1 MVLTSAVAVCTLWGD
16 ASHALE
22 FAPNE
27 EGNKAVTAVIIS
39 GIIVGVLYAIAG
51 LGFVVI
57 YRTSKV
63 LNFAMG
69 GVGAAVAYAAS
80 DLVKADLPYPLVLL
94 IGVFFGGV
102 LGAVLELAI
111 ARPLKERPH
120 LTIALGTLGAL
131 LIFEGL
137 IGLQYGFAPR
147 SLSPAFDSGL
157 DVELGIA
164 EISAN
169 QVFVAVLGTVA
180 TGLLFVIVM
189 RTRLGLSMRAVSSGP
204 LTAELLG
211 VDVGRVRVSAWILGG
226 AYGGLAALLVT
237 PITYL
242 SPSSF
247 TIFLLTAFAAVVLGG
262 FTSIPGVVIGALVFG
277 VSTNLLLSYL
287 DASLI
292 STYTFIGVAL
302 VLVLRPNGIFGRSE
316 REVPEPVIPARRKVM
331 TRAASRR
338 ATAKHPT
345 AVGSVVEIPARLRQ
359 AGWAAL
365 LVVLFLMPFVAD
377 DRRLFLLATTFATF
391 VGVLGLNVLAGFSGQ
406 VSLGQS
412 AFLAIGA
419 YTAAVAVDKGMSPMA
434 GLVLAVVVGGV
445 AGFLLGLP
453 STRLSGIYLTLLTLI
468 FAFALPELI
477 IYLKD
482 LTAGA
487 SGLPLTPPEFLY
499 ASRDMYWFMLGAA
512 ALVGGVVMMLA
523 GSRVGR
529 AWRAVRD
536 SEDGARSVGLRPSA
550 VKLGAFT
557 LGSALAALGGALGG
571 LLVGFVGPGSY
582 GVFVSIYAL
591 LAVVLGGSG
600 SVLGSFL
607 GALFITVLPDAT
619 GGTGIPQNLMFG
631 IALLLVLYLAPQGL
645 AGLLEKAT
653 TAVLARVH
661 RPDPATGDASDIA
674 AAVVA
679 DEAADITVVA
689 PATATGDRLLTLSGV
704 SAGYGVDPVLRD
716 LDLTV
721 GRGEVVAL
729 LGANGAGKSTVLRV
743 ISGVIPADS
752 GTIAWDGEPLAGWPH
767 HHPAASARAGIGHIP
782 EGRGVFPDLTVQ
794 ENLDMGAFAA
804 PGGRVT
810 DEDLETVFGH
820 FPVLRQR
827 LTQLAGTLSGGEQQM
842 LAIGRALVSRPRLLM
857 LDEPSLGLAPL
868 ISQQVFDII
877 RSIADTGVSI
887 LLVEQNARASL
898 RLADRA
904 YVISR
909 GRVVL
914 TGDADEVA
922 NDPSL
927 HGSYLEVK

>member
-1 MVLTSAVAVCTLWGD
+1 M
-16 ASHALE
+16 
-22 FAPNE
+22 
-27 EGNKAVTAVIIS
+27 TAVIIS

-80 DLVKADLPYPLVLL
+80 DLVKADVPYPLVLL
-94 IGVFFGGV
+94 VGVLFGGL

-137 IGLQYGFAPR
+137 IGLRYGFAPR
-147 SLSPAFDSGL
+147 SLAPAFDGGKAL
-157 DVELGIA
+157 DIGALT
-164 EISAN
+164 ISAN
-169 QVFVAVLGTVA
+169 QAFIAVLGVVA
-180 TGLLFVIVM
+180 TGLLFLVVM

-211 VDVGRVRVSAWILGG
+211 VDVGRVRVSAWVLGG

-262 FTSIPGVVIGALVFG
+262 FTSIVGVVIGAMVFG

-292 STYTFIGVAL
+292 STYTFIGIAL

-316 REVPEPVIPARRKVM
+316 RAVPEPAIPARRGVT
-331 TRAASRR
+331 TRYASRR
-338 ATAKHPT
+338 IAAKRRPT
-345 AVGSVVEIPARLRQ
+345 PIGPAAQIPVRLRQ
-359 AGWAAL
+359 AAWAGL
-365 LVVLFLMPFVAD
+365 LAVLFLMPFITD
-377 DRRLFLLATTFATF
+377 ERRLFLLATTFATF

-419 YTAAVAVDKGMSPMA
+419 YTAAVAVDKGMSAMA
-434 GLVLAVVVGGV
+434 GLVLAIVVGGI

-453 STRLSGIYLTLLTLI
+453 ATRLSGIYLTLLTLI

-487 SGLPLTPPEFLY
+487 SGLPLTPPEFLFGP
-499 ASRDMYWFMLGAA
+499 RDMYWFMLGVAV
-512 ALVGGVVMMLA
+512 LVGAVVMGLA
-523 GSRVGR
+523 RSKVGR

-536 SEDGARSVGLRPSA
+536 SEDGARSLGLRPSV

-557 LGSALAALGGALGG
+557 LGSALASLGGGLGG
-571 LLVGFVGPGSY
+571 LLVGFVGPESY

-607 GALFITVLPDAT
+607 GALFITVLPDWT

-653 TAVLARVH
+653 IAVLGRFR
-661 RPDPATGDASDIA
+661 RPEAVDEGTGVA
-674 AAVVA
+674 AAVIA
-679 DEAADITVVA
+679 DEAAEASAGA
-689 PATATGDRLLTLSGV
+689 PAVARRDQLLALSGV
-704 SAGYGVDPVLRD
+704 TAGYGVDPVLRD

-721 GRGEVVAL
+721 GCGEVVAL

-743 ISGVIPADS
+743 ISGVIVADS
-752 GTIAWDGEPLAGWPH
+752 GTIEWAGESLAGWPNH
-767 HHPAASARAGIGHIP
+767 RPAATARAGIGHIP
-782 EGRGVFPDLTVQ
+782 EGRGVFPDLTVR
-794 ENLDMGAFAA
+794 ENLEMGAFAA
-804 PGGRVT
+804 PEGKIT
-810 DEDLETVFGH
+810 EADLETVFGH
-820 FPVLRQR
+820 FPILRDR
-827 LTQLAGTLSGGEQQM
+827 LAQLAGTLSGGEQQM

-909 GRVVL
+909 GRVVMA
-914 TGDADEVA
+914 GDADEVA

-927 HGSYLEVK
+927 HSSYLEAK

>member
-1 MVLTSAVAVCTLWGD
+1 VD
-16 ASHALE
+16 
-22 FAPNE
+22 
-27 EGNKAVTAVIIS
+27 KAVTAVIIS

-80 DLVKADLPYPLVLL
+80 DLVKADLPYPLVLV
-94 IGVFFGGV
+94 IGVIFGGL

-137 IGLQYGFAPR
+137 IGLRYGFAPR
-147 SLSPAFDSGL
+147 SLAPAFDGGNAVDIGAL
-157 DVELGIA
+157 T
-164 EISAN
+164 ISAN
-169 QVFVAVLGTVA
+169 QAFIAVLGVVA
-180 TGLLFVIVM
+180 TGLLFLVVM

-211 VDVGRVRVSAWILGG
+211 VDVGRVRMSAWVLGG

-242 SPSSF
+242 SPGSF

-262 FTSIPGVVIGALVFG
+262 FTSIVGVVIGAMVFG

-292 STYTFIGVAL
+292 STYTFVGIAL

-316 REVPEPVIPARRKVM
+316 RAVPEPVIPARRKVT
-331 TRAASRR
+331 TRSVSRR
-338 ATAKHPT
+338 MTAKRPT
-345 AVGSVVEIPARLRQ
+345 AIVSAVEIPARLRQ
-359 AGWAAL
+359 AAWAGLLAL
-365 LVVLFLMPFVAD
+365 LFLMPFIAD
-377 DRRLFLLATTFATF
+377 ERRLFLLATTFATF

-419 YTAAVAVDKGMSPMA
+419 YTAAVAVDQGMSAMV
-434 GLVLAVVVGGV
+434 GLALAVVVGAI
-445 AGFLLGLP
+445 AGFVLGLP
-453 STRLSGIYLTLLTLI
+453 ATRLSGIYLTLLTLI

-482 LTAGA
+482 VTGGA
-487 SGLPLTPPEFLY
+487 SGLPLTPPEFLF
-499 ASRDMYWFMLGAA
+499 APRDMYWFMLGTAVVLGA
-512 ALVGGVVMMLA
+512 VVMALA
-523 GSRVGR
+523 GSKVGR

-536 SEDGARSVGLRPSA
+536 SEDGARSLGLRPSV

-557 LGSALAALGGALGG
+557 LGSALAALGGGLGG
-571 LLVGFVGPGSY
+571 LLVGFVGPESY

-619 GGTGIPQNLMFG
+619 GGSGIPQNLMFG
-631 IALLLVLYLAPQGL
+631 IALLLVLYLAPKGL
-645 AGLLEKAT
+645 AGLLEKGT
-653 TAVLARVH
+653 VAVLGRIR
-661 RPDPATGDASDIA
+661 RPEVVDDGSGVA

-679 DEAADITVVA
+679 DEAVEVSVGAPVVA
-689 PATATGDRLLTLSGV
+689 RRDQLLTLSGV
-704 SAGYGVDPVLRD
+704 TAGYGVDPVLRD

-743 ISGVIPADS
+743 ISGVIRADS
-752 GTIAWDGEPLAGWPH
+752 GSIEWAGEPLAGWPNH
-767 HHPAASARAGIGHIP
+767 RPAATARAGIGHIP
-782 EGRGVFPDLTVQ
+782 EGRGVFPDLTVR
-794 ENLDMGAFAA
+794 ENLEMGAFAA
-804 PGGRVT
+804 PDGKVT
-810 DEDLETVFGH
+810 DAELDTVFGH
-820 FPVLRQR
+820 FPILRDR

-909 GRVVL
+909 GRVVMA
-914 TGDADEVA
+914 GDADEVA

-927 HGSYLEVK
+927 HSSYLEVK

>member
-1 MVLTSAVAVCTLWGD
+1 M
-16 ASHALE
+16 
-22 FAPNE
+22 
-27 EGNKAVTAVIIS
+27 TAVIIS
-39 GIIVGVLYAIAG
+39 GIIVGILYAIAG
-51 LGFVVI
+51 LGLVVI

-69 GVGAAVAYAAS
+69 GIGAAAAYAAS
-80 DLVKADLPYPLVLL
+80 DLAKADLPYPLVLV
-94 IGVFFGGV
+94 IGVAVGGL
-102 LGAVLELAI
+102 LGAVLELAV

-137 IGLQYGFAPR
+137 IGLRYGFAPR
-147 SLSPAFDSGL
+147 SLAPAFDSGREV
-157 DVELGIA
+157 DLGVA
-164 EISAN
+164 TISAN
-169 QVFVAVLGTVA
+169 QLFIAVLGLLA
-180 TGLLFVIVM
+180 TGLLFWVVM

-211 VDVGRVRVSAWILGG
+211 VDVGRVRMSAWILGG

-242 SPSSF
+242 SPGSF

-262 FTSIPGVVIGALVFG
+262 FTSIVGVVVGAMVFG

-287 DASLI
+287 DSSLI

-302 VLVLRPNGIFGRSE
+302 VLVLRPNGIFGRTE
-316 REVPEPVIPARRKVM
+316 RSVPEPVIPVRRKVM
-331 TRAASRR
+331 TRGASRKAAKPSR
-338 ATAKHPT
+338 AA
-345 AVGSVVEIPARLRQ
+345 AVSEVVIPARLRQ
-359 AGWAAL
+359 SGWAIL
-365 LVVLFLMPFVAD
+365 LIVLFLMPFMTD
-377 DRRLFLLATTFATF
+377 ERRLFLLATTFATF

-419 YTAAVAVDKGMSPMA
+419 YTAAVAVDKGMSPVA
-434 GLVLAVVVGGV
+434 GLVLALIVGAF

-453 STRLSGIYLTLLTLI
+453 ATRLSGIYLTLLTLI

-477 IYLKD
+477 MYAKD

-499 ASRDMYWFMLGAA
+499 GSRDMYWFMLGMAV
-512 ALVGGVVMMLA
+512 LVGAVVMALA

-536 SEDGARSVGLRPSA
+536 SEDGARSLGLKPSI

-557 LGSALAALGGALGG
+557 LGSALAAFGGALGG
-571 LLVGFVGPGSY
+571 LLVGFVGPESY

-600 SVLGSFL
+600 SILGSFL

-619 GGTGIPQNLMFG
+619 GGSGIPQNLMFG

-653 TAVLARVH
+653 VGVLARFGRQKFAPEV
-661 RPDPATGDASDIA
+661 AGDGGLA
-674 AAVVA
+674 AAVVEDVASAVALAPTSNVPA
-679 DEAADITVVA
+679 DS
-689 PATATGDRLLTLSGV
+689 LLTLSGV
-704 SAGYGVDPVLRD
+704 TAGYGVDPVLRD
-716 LDLTV
+716 LDLSV

-752 GTIAWDGEPLAGWPH
+752 GTISWAGEALEGWPH
-767 HHPAASARAGIGHIP
+767 HRPADSARAGIGHIP
-782 EGRGVFPDLTVQ
+782 EGRGVFPDLTVK
-794 ENLDMGAFAA
+794 ENLEMGAFAA
-804 PGGRVT
+804 PERQVA
-810 DEDLETVFGH
+810 DEDLEVVFGH
-820 FPVLRQR
+820 FPILRDR
-827 LTQLAGTLSGGEQQM
+827 LGQLAGTLSGGEQQM

-857 LDEPSLGLAPL
+857 LDEPSLGLSPL
-868 ISQQVFDII
+868 ISQNVFEII
-877 RSIADTGVSI
+877 RSIADSGVSI

-914 TGDADEVA
+914 AGDADEVA

>member
-1 MVLTSAVAVCTLWGD
+1 VEIRVDRGVD
-16 ASHALE
+16 
-22 FAPNE
+22 
-27 EGNKAVTAVIIS
+27 KAVTAVIIS

-80 DLVKADLPYPLVLL
+80 DLIKADLPYPLVLVV
-94 IGVFFGGV
+94 GVLFGGV

-120 LTIALGTLGAL
+120 VTIALGTLGAL

-137 IGLQYGFAPR
+137 IGLRYGFAPR
-147 SLSPAFDSGL
+147 SLAPAFDGGRA
-157 DVELGIA
+157 VNLGA
-164 EISAN
+164 VTISAN
-169 QVFVAVLGTVA
+169 QVFVAVLGLVA
-180 TGLLFVIVM
+180 TAALFVIVM

-211 VDVGRVRVSAWILGG
+211 VDVGRVRISAWVLGG

-237 PITYL
+237 PLTYL
-242 SPSSF
+242 SPGSF

-262 FTSIPGVVIGALVFG
+262 FTSIVGVVIGAMVFG
-277 VSTNLLLSYL
+277 VATNLLLSYL

-316 REVPEPVIPARRKVM
+316 RQVPEPVIPPRRKVL
-331 TRAASRR
+331 TRAASRAA
-338 ATAKHPT
+338 ATRRPSAVAVT
-345 AVGSVVEIPARLRQ
+345 AEIPARLRQ

-365 LVVLFLMPFVAD
+365 LAVLVLMPFVAD

-406 VSLGQS
+406 ISLGQS

-419 YTAAVAVDKGMSPMA
+419 YTAAVAVDRGMSPMA
-434 GLVLAVVVGGV
+434 GLVLAVVVGGL
-445 AGFLLGLP
+445 AGLLLGLP
-453 STRLSGIYLTLLTLI
+453 ATRLSGIYLTLLTLI

-477 IYLKD
+477 LYFKD

-487 SGLPLTPPEFLY
+487 SGLPLSPPEFLY
-499 ASRDMYWFMLGAA
+499 APRDMYWFMLSAA
-512 ALVGGVVMMLA
+512 VLVGAVVTALA

-536 SEDGARSVGLRPSA
+536 SEDGARSLGLRPSV
-550 VKLGAFT
+550 VKLGAFI
-557 LGSALAALGGALGG
+557 LGSALAALGGGLGG
-571 LLVGFVGPGSY
+571 LLVGFVGPESY

-619 GGTGIPQNLMFG
+619 GGSGIPQNLMFG
-631 IALLLVLYLAPQGL
+631 VALLLVLYLAPQGL

-653 TAVLARVH
+653 TAVLSRFRRTTTESQDLTV
-661 RPDPATGDASDIA
+661 DGGGIA

-679 DEAADITVVA
+679 DDAAEVVTLE
-689 PATATGDRLLTLSGV
+689 PASAREDQLLTLSGV
-704 SAGYGVDPVLRD
+704 TAGYGVDPVLRD
-716 LDLTV
+716 LHLSV

-743 ISGVIPADS
+743 ISGVIPADAGS
-752 GTIAWDGEPLAGWPH
+752 ISLA
-767 HHPAASARAGIGHIP
+767 ARAGIGHIP
-782 EGRGVFPDLTVQ
+782 EGRGVFPDLTVK
-794 ENLDMGAFAA
+794 ENLDMGAFGA
-804 PGGRVT
+804 PGRTVAA
-810 DEDLETVFGH
+810 EDLEMVFGH
-820 FPVLRQR
+820 FPVLRDR

-842 LAIGRALVSRPRLLM
+842 LAIGRALISRPRLLM

-909 GRVVL
+909 GRVVMA
-914 TGDADEVA
+914 GDADVVA